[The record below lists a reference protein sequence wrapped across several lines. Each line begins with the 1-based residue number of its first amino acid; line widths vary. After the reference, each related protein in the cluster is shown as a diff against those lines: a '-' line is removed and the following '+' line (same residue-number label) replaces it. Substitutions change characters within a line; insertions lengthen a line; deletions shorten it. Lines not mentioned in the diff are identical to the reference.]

1 MYSASKIGSMIKKLG
16 HHRHSSKPKKYSYTR
31 LTEAEDAKAVEARRG
46 YVPMYVGKEAKRY
59 EVPIK
64 YLSSP
69 AFQELLIRSRD
80 DDLETKIDGPISIA
94 CCTSQRFEQLLKEQR
109 QRMSAWDR
117 AEQQVDVGGEEL
129 GGITTGLHAIKP
141 ETGMLQM
148 V

>member
-31 LTEAEDAKAVEARRG
+31 LTEAEDAKAVEAPRG

-69 AFQELLIRSRD
+69 EFQELLIRSRD

-94 CCTSQRFEQLLKEQR
+94 CCTSQRFEQLLKV
-109 QRMSAWDR
+109 A
-117 AEQQVDVGGEEL
+117 
-129 GGITTGLHAIKP
+129 KKY
-141 ETGMLQM
+141 
-148 V
+148 